1 METKQI
7 ALQIRKLIV
16 KDCQK
21 ELSNREIGRKYDVSE
36 GAVRNIWKKFQE
48 LGTITDE
55 VGRGRKR
62 KTNPIEDRRIIR
74 EVKKNSIVTSRVIRE
89 NMQLNISERTVRRRL
104 REAGLRN
111 SFAVRRPLI
120 RKANKIK
127 RLEFAKKYADKPV
140 DFWKKVLWS
149 DESKFDLFGHKQRP
163 RVWSKPGEK
172 LVDKNIQKTIKHG
185 GGSIMVWG
193 CFAWSGL
200 GNLIKIDGIM
210 TADVYIDILNENL
223 EESLLKVGLEDN
235 YIFQQDNDPKHT
247 ARKTTAFFGTSRIKL
262 LDWPAQSP
270 DLNPIENLWSILD
283 QKVDKGEVT
292 NKIKLF
298 EALEE
303 AWENIDQQHIRNLVE
318 SMPRRL
324 QAVIQARG
332 GHTKY

>member
-7 ALQIRKLIV
+7 SLQIRKLIV
-16 KDCQK
+16 KDRQNG
-21 ELSNREIGRKYDVSE
+21 LSNRKIGHKYGVSE
-36 GAVRNIWKKFQE
+36 AAVRKIWKKFQE
-48 LGTITDE
+48 LGTVADKI
-55 VGRGRKR
+55 GRGRKR
-62 KTNPIEDRRIIR
+62 KTSIKEDRRIIR
-74 EVKKNSIVTSRVIRE
+74 ETKKNSTITSRVIRE
-89 NMQLNISERTVRRRL
+89 NLQLNISERTVRRRL

-111 SFAVRRPLI
+111 NFALRRPLI
-120 RKANKIK
+120 RKANKMK
-127 RLEFAKKYADKPV
+127 RLEFAKKYADKPL

-149 DESKFDLFGHKQRP
+149 DESKFELFGHKQRL

-172 LVDKNIQKTIKHG
+172 LLDKNIQKTVKYG
-185 GGSIMVWG
+185 GGNTLVWG

-200 GNLIKIDGIM
+200 GNLVKIDGIM
-210 TADVYIDILNENL
+210 TADICIDILNENL
-223 EESLLKVGLEDN
+223 EESLLKVGLEDKF
-235 YIFQQDNDPKHT
+235 IFQQDNDPKHT
-247 ARKTTAFFGTSRIKL
+247 ARKTNAFFRASRIKI

-298 EALEE
+298 EALTE
-303 AWENIDQQHIRNLVE
+303 AWKNIDHQHIRNLVE

-324 QAVIQARG
+324 QAVIQAKG